1 MHSTDPA
8 PGTVYLIHFDT
19 PYRHAR
25 HYVGWTPD
33 LDARLQAH
41 RSGRGSRL
49 MEVITTAGITW
60 QLARTWP
67 GGRKR
72 ERAIKNRHE
81 APRLCPLCTPRPLP
95 VATGRSSI
103 IAIAVSPAT
112 VTVPAPARQTPQE
125 RGRQMGELFLAQ
137 RNGWPPERLTEAFDY
152 VTGPFRETPHHTDEQ
167 EESFRVFTRLVA
179 TQIAALSAP
188 VRHDIAGGNR

>member
-25 HYVGWTPD
+25 HYVGWTSD
-33 LDARLQAH
+33 LDARLRAH

-67 GGRKR
+67 GGRSR

-81 APRLCPLCTPRPLP
+81 SPRLCPLCTPRPKP
-95 VATGRSSI
+95 VIIGRSS
-103 IAIAVSPAT
+103 AITAAGTAATAV
-112 VTVPAPARQTPQE
+112 VPVPARQTPQE

-137 RNGWPPERLTEAFDY
+137 RNGWPPERIAQAFDY
-152 VTGPFRETPHHTDEQ
+152 VTGPFREAPGHTGEQ
-167 EESFRVFTRLVA
+167 EEAFRVFTRLVA
-179 TQIAALSAP
+179 NQIVALSAP
-188 VRHDIAGGNR
+188 VRHDLAEEN